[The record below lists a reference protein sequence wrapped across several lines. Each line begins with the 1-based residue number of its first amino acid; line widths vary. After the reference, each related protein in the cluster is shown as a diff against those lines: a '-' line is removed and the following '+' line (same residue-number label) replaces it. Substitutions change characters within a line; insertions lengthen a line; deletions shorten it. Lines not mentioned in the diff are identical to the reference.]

1 MRALVLEHTELNRA
15 TVFIDVLRARGFET
29 VVVELDRGDE
39 LADWRQFD
47 IVVAMGGPQSAF
59 EEVAY
64 PWLVEEKQLIRE
76 VIDAGRP
83 YFGVCLGSQLLAA
96 SLGGRVYRGLE
107 PEVGLH
113 PVVLTEDAARDP
125 VFAGFPREISVLE
138 FHQDHF
144 ELPPGAVRTR
154 YAWFGYRD
162 EPASLVINGRDF
174 RTLMHELPA
183 ISTRIVETLV
193 RRLVATGAGP
203 R

>member
-144 ELPPGAVRTR
+144 ELPPGAVRLAGSSR
-154 YAWFGYRD
+154 YPNQAYR
-162 EPASLVINGRDF
+162 V
-174 RTLMHELPA
+174 RTAPGG
-183 ISTRIVETLV
+183 SSKWS
-193 RRLVATGAGP
+193 
-203 R
+203 